1 MIQDL
6 DITVEEEAAITIEAT
21 VEVGAEVDHVV
32 LVSTTMRRQ
41 VRIHT
46 TYASLVCLTYTCFI
60 YINNQWLLSY
70 YLEIAG
76 NNTFLK
82 VNNMTKQLQTYLT
95 VILDSVSVLWVLLK
109 VSW

>member
-1 MIQDL
+1 MMIQDL
-6 DITVEEEAAITIEAT
+6 DITVEEEVVIIIGAT

-60 YINNQWLLSY
+60 FSKLLSY

-76 NNTFLK
+76 NDTFFK

-95 VILDSVSVLWVLLK
+95 VILVSVPIPWVLFK
-109 VSW
+109 FSW